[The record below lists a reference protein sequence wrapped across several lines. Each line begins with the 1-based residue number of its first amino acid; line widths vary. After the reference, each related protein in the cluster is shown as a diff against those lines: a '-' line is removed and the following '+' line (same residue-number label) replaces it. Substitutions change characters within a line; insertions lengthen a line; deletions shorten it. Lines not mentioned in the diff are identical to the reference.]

1 MKEFFDNV
9 LSYLIAVI
17 RLIFLVLI
25 MLVNGLQQILFN
37 RVEICNVG
45 FSYLPLRKDRE
56 NISYINKLN
65 LGNTDLV
72 RPYPMPEDDFG
83 DDDFEG
89 DV

>member
-1 MKEFFDNV
+1 
-9 LSYLIAVI
+9 
-17 RLIFLVLI
+17 

-65 LGNTDLV
+65 LGNTDLIK
-72 RPYPMPEDDFG
+72 PYPIQE
-83 DDDFEG
+83 DFEG
-89 DV
+89 DI